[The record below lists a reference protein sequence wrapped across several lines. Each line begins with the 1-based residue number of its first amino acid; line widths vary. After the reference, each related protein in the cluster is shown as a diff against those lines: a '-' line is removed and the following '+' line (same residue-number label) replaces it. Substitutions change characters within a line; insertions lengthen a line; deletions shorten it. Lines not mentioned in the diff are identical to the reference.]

1 MKLRLRHSTVAIAVL
16 YALAAAAWLGPTAA
30 AAGAGSP
37 GLRPGDHFSNG
48 YFEYSGQPGQVIQAT
63 LIITDL
69 GDAPGRFLVYACD
82 GLTSPYSGIV
92 YANRDQPL
100 VDGPSGNGEYGAGS
114 WISVPTAPISLAPGQ
129 QTTLQFAIAVP
140 KDALPG
146 DYVGAIAAENPEPT
160 VDSSGQFSLGVT
172 QRTVEAVVVHIP
184 NPADTSGV
192 RVGKPL
198 ISTENHKRQLLNIP
212 LGYRADILGKP
223 LLDFT
228 VTDARKQALVHF
240 SGQLDTFVPHSSIV
254 YIYPLDHVVLVPAT
268 YCFDGKFGL
277 KDHEQHFSYCF
288 EVTPAE
294 AGVPLTGG
302 TGGSRPHPQ
311 AVAISPAWR
320 SLVIGGAGL
329 LAVLAVLAVLLLR
342 RQRCAHC
349 GKRQLGTLIKVDDA
363 GDVRGCAGCSAEI
376 RKLNKLA
383 LCRSCYRLHL
393 RDSPPEPPQAPLL
406 GGIPSSV

>member
-1 MKLRLRHSTVAIAVL
+1 VVPVKLQLRRSTVAISML
-16 YALAAAAWLGPTAA
+16 CMLATASWLGSIAS

-37 GLRPGDHFSNG
+37 GLRPGDHFPNG
-48 YFEYSGQPGQVIQAT
+48 YFEYNAQPGQVIQAT
-63 LIITDL
+63 LVITDL

-114 WISVPTAPISLAPGQ
+114 WISVSGAPISLAPGQ
-129 QTTLQFAIAVP
+129 QTTLRFTIAVP
-140 KDALPG
+140 KDAAAG
-146 DYVGAIAAENPEPT
+146 DYVGAIAAENPETT

-184 NPADTSGV
+184 NPADTAGV
-192 RVGKPL
+192 HVGKPS

-212 LGYRADILGKP
+212 IDYRADVLGKP

-228 VTDARKQALVHF
+228 VTDTQKQRLVHF
-240 SGQLDTFVPHSSIV
+240 SDQLDTFVPHSSIV
-254 YIYPLDHVVLVPAT
+254 YVYPLDKVVLGPAT
-268 YCFDGKFGL
+268 YCFDGNFGL

-288 EVTPAE
+288 DVTPAQ
-294 AGVPLTGG
+294 GNVPRTGKRD
-302 TGGSRPHPQ
+302 SQPP
-311 AVAISPAWR
+311 AVASSPAWR

-329 LAVLAVLAVLLLR
+329 LAVLVLLGILLLR

-349 GKRQLGTLIKVDDA
+349 SKRQLGALIKVDDA
-363 GDVRGCAGCSAEI
+363 GDVRGCASCSAQL
-376 RKLNKLA
+376 RRVNKLA

-393 RDSPPEPPQAPLL
+393 RESPPEPPRAPRLRETR
-406 GGIPSSV
+406 GPA

>member
-1 MKLRLRHSTVAIAVL
+1 MKLQLRRSTVVISFL
-16 YALAAAAWLGPTAA
+16 YLLGAFAWFDPTAS

-37 GLRPGDHFSNG
+37 GLRPGDHFPNG
-48 YFEYSGQPGQVIQAT
+48 YFEYGAQPGQVIQAT

-69 GDAPGRFLVYACD
+69 GDGPGRFLVYACD

-100 VDGPSGNGEYGAGS
+100 VDGASGNGEYGAGS

-129 QTTLQFAIAVP
+129 QTTVQFTITVP
-140 KDALPG
+140 KDAPAG

-184 NPADTSGV
+184 NPTDTSTV
-192 RVGKPL
+192 HVGKPG
-198 ISTENHKRQLLNIP
+198 ITTENHKRQLLNIP
-212 LGYRADILGKP
+212 LGYGADILGKP

-228 VTDARKQALVHF
+228 VTDAQKQALVHF
-240 SGQLDTFVPHSSIV
+240 RGQLDTFVPHSAIV
-254 YIYPLDHVVLVPAT
+254 YIYPLDNVVLGPAT
-268 YCFDGKFGL
+268 YCFDGNFGL

-288 EVTPAE
+288 EVTPAQ
-294 AGVPLTGG
+294 GNVPLTGV
-302 TGGSRPHPQ
+302 TGGSGKHPQ

-320 SLVIGGAGL
+320 SLVFGGAGILAL
-329 LAVLAVLAVLLLR
+329 LALLAVLLLR

-349 GKRQLGTLIKVDDA
+349 DKRQLGALIKVDDA
-363 GDVRGCAGCSAEI
+363 GDVRGCASCSAQWH
-376 RKLNKLA
+376 KANKLA

-393 RDSPPEPPQAPLL
+393 RDSPPEPPPAPVL
-406 GGIPSSV
+406 GEAPGSV